1 MKIYKCLK
9 IAINMVTHSKLR
21 SWLTI
26 IGIVI
31 GVASVIT
38 LVSIGNGMEAGI
50 NDELSGLGGNIIT
63 ITPGYS
69 KASGMG
75 MPGHE
80 PSSGSGSISVSES
93 DAILGR
99 NDVQALKSIP
109 ELEYIDTNINGN
121 AYVYYFGKSAQLTV
135 TGVDQSVW
143 SYVTTLEILEGRLL
157 DPADQNV
164 VVIGYDLSR
173 NYFDEPIGINKILT
187 IEEKSFKVVGILD
200 ESSGMSSNGLS
211 IYMPLQSAYQVLD
224 DKTNN
229 EYDSITVIAK
239 DSADI
244 DSVVAK
250 IEKKLDIVRHV
261 NTIDDKDYTVT
272 SMKQILEQI
281 SSVTGMIT
289 LFLGFVAGISLLVG
303 AVGIANTMF
312 TAVLEKTKEI
322 GIMKAIGARN
332 KDIMLIFL
340 FNSGLVGIIGGIIG
354 VFFGIV
360 ASYLLGGGLMSTP
373 IGDPIETVVSLQI
386 VVLALF
392 ISVVVGIS
400 AGMIPAYQGSKLK
413 PVDALRYE

>member
-75 MPGHE
+75 IPGHGS
-80 PSSGSGSISVSES
+80 SSGSGSVSES

-109 ELEYIDTNINGN
+109 ELEYIDTNIKDS
-121 AYVYYFGKSAQLTV
+121 ADVYYFGKSAQLTV

-143 SYVTTLEILEGRLL
+143 SDVTTLEILEGRLL

-200 ESSGMSSNGLS
+200 ESSGTSSNGLS

-224 DKTNN
+224 DKTND

-239 DSADI
+239 DETDI
-244 DSVVAK
+244 DSVVTK

-373 IGDPIETVVSLQI
+373 RGDSIETVVSLQI

>member
-1 MKIYKCLK
+1 MKIYKCFR
-9 IAINMVTHSKLR
+9 ISINMVTHSKLR

-31 GVASVIT
+31 GVASVIA

-50 NDELSGLGGNIIT
+50 NEELSGLGGNIIT

-69 KASGMG
+69 KASDMG
-75 MPGHE
+75 MPGQR
-80 PSSGSGSISVSES
+80 PPSGSRSVSDS

-109 ELEYIDTNINGN
+109 ELEYIDTNIEGN
-121 AYVYYFGKSAQLTV
+121 ANIYYFGKSAQLSV

-173 NYFDEPIGINKILT
+173 NYFDEPIGINKVLT

-200 ESSGMSSNGLS
+200 EGTGKSSNGLS

-224 DKTNN
+224 DKTKN

-239 DSADI
+239 DSTDI

-261 NTIDDKDYTVT
+261 NTIDDKDYTVI

-281 SSVTGMIT
+281 SSVIGLIT
-289 LFLGFVAGISLLVG
+289 LFLGFVAGISLFVG

-340 FNSGLVGIIGGIIG
+340 FYSGIIGIIGGIIG

-360 ASYLLGGGLMSTP
+360 ASYLLGGGLFSTP
-373 IGDPIETVVSLQI
+373 RGDPIDTVVSLQI
-386 VVLALF
+386 VLLALF
-392 ISVVVGIS
+392 ISVVVGIL

>member
-75 MPGHE
+75 MPGHG
-80 PSSGSGSISVSES
+80 PSSGSGSVSES

-109 ELEYIDTNINGN
+109 ELEYIDTNIKDS
-121 AYVYYFGKSAQLTV
+121 ADVYYFGKSAQLTV

-143 SYVTTLEILEGRLL
+143 SDVTTLEILEGRLL

-200 ESSGMSSNGLS
+200 ESSGTSSNGLS

-373 IGDPIETVVSLQI
+373 RGDPIETVVSLQI

>member
-80 PSSGSGSISVSES
+80 SSSGSGSVSES

-109 ELEYIDTNINGN
+109 ELEYIDTNIKDS
-121 AYVYYFGKSAQLTV
+121 ADVYYFGKSAQLTV

-200 ESSGMSSNGLS
+200 ESSGIGSNGLS

-373 IGDPIETVVSLQI
+373 RGDPIETVVSLQI

>member
-75 MPGHE
+75 MPGHV
-80 PSSGSGSISVSES
+80 PSSGSGSVSES

-109 ELEYIDTNINGN
+109 ELEYIDTNIKDS
-121 AYVYYFGKSAQLTV
+121 ADVYYFGKSAQLTV

-143 SYVTTLEILEGRLL
+143 SDVTTLEILEGRLL

-200 ESSGMSSNGLS
+200 ESSGTSSNGLS

-244 DSVVAK
+244 DSVVTK

-373 IGDPIETVVSLQI
+373 RGDSIETVVSLQI

>member
-80 PSSGSGSISVSES
+80 SSSGSGSVSES

-109 ELEYIDTNINGN
+109 ELEYIDTNIKDS
-121 AYVYYFGKSAQLTV
+121 ADVYYFGKSAQLTV

-200 ESSGMSSNGLS
+200 ESSGIGSNGLS

-373 IGDPIETVVSLQI
+373 RGDPIETVVSLQI

-392 ISVVVGIS
+392 ISVIVGIS

>member
-75 MPGHE
+75 IPGHGS
-80 PSSGSGSISVSES
+80 SSGSGSVSES

-109 ELEYIDTNINGN
+109 ELEYIDTNIKDS
-121 AYVYYFGKSAQLTV
+121 ADVYYFGKSAQLTV

-143 SYVTTLEILEGRLL
+143 SDVTTLEILEGRLL

-200 ESSGMSSNGLS
+200 ESSGTSSNGLS

-244 DSVVAK
+244 DSVVTK

-373 IGDPIETVVSLQI
+373 RGDSIETVVSLQI

>member
-75 MPGHE
+75 MPGHG
-80 PSSGSGSISVSES
+80 PSSGSGSVSES

-109 ELEYIDTNINGN
+109 ELEYIDTNIKDS
-121 AYVYYFGKSAQLTV
+121 ADVYYFGKSAQLTV

-373 IGDPIETVVSLQI
+373 RGDPIETVVSLQI

>member
-31 GVASVIT
+31 GVASVIA

-75 MPGHE
+75 MPGHG
-80 PSSGSGSISVSES
+80 PSSGSESISES

-109 ELEYIDTNINGN
+109 ELEYIDTNIKGN

-157 DPADQNV
+157 DTADQNV

-200 ESSGMSSNGLS
+200 EGSGMSSNGLS

-224 DKTNN
+224 DKTKN

-239 DSADI
+239 ESADI
-244 DSVVAK
+244 DSVVAR
-250 IEKKLDIVRHV
+250 IEKKLNILRHV

-281 SSVTGMIT
+281 SSVTSMIT

-340 FNSGLVGIIGGIIG
+340 FNSGLVGIIGGVIG
-354 VFFGIV
+354 VIFGIV

-373 IGDPIETVVSLQI
+373 RGDPIETVVSLQI

>member
-75 MPGHE
+75 MPGHGS
-80 PSSGSGSISVSES
+80 SSGSGSVSES

-109 ELEYIDTNINGN
+109 ELEYIDTNIKDS
-121 AYVYYFGKSAQLTV
+121 ADVYYFGKSAQLTV

-373 IGDPIETVVSLQI
+373 RGDPIETVVSLQI

>member
-75 MPGHE
+75 MPGHGS
-80 PSSGSGSISVSES
+80 SSGSGSVSES

-109 ELEYIDTNINGN
+109 ELEYIDTNIKDS
-121 AYVYYFGKSAQLTV
+121 ADVYYFGKSAQLTV

-360 ASYLLGGGLMSTP
+360 TSYLLGGGLMSTP
-373 IGDPIETVVSLQI
+373 RGDPIETVVSLQI

>member
-75 MPGHE
+75 MPGHV
-80 PSSGSGSISVSES
+80 PSSGSGSVSES

-109 ELEYIDTNINGN
+109 ELEYIDTNIKDS
-121 AYVYYFGKSAQLTV
+121 ADVYYFGKSAQLTV

-143 SYVTTLEILEGRLL
+143 SDVTTLEILEGRLL

-200 ESSGMSSNGLS
+200 ESSGTSSNGLS

-373 IGDPIETVVSLQI
+373 RGDSIETVVSLQI

>member
-75 MPGHE
+75 MPGHG
-80 PSSGSGSISVSES
+80 PSSGSGSVSES

-109 ELEYIDTNINGN
+109 ELEYIDTNIKDS
-121 AYVYYFGKSAQLTV
+121 ADVYYFGKSAQLTV

-200 ESSGMSSNGLS
+200 ESSGIGSNGLS

-373 IGDPIETVVSLQI
+373 RGDPIETVVSLQI

>member
-1 MKIYKCLK
+1 
-9 IAINMVTHSKLR
+9 MVTHSKLR

-80 PSSGSGSISVSES
+80 SSSGSGSVSES

-109 ELEYIDTNINGN
+109 ELEYIDTNIKDS
-121 AYVYYFGKSAQLTV
+121 ADVYYFGKSAQLTV

-200 ESSGMSSNGLS
+200 ESSGIGSNGLS

-373 IGDPIETVVSLQI
+373 RGDPIETVVSLQI

-392 ISVVVGIS
+392 ISVIVGIS

>member
-38 LVSIGNGMEAGI
+38 LVSIGNGMEAGT

-75 MPGHE
+75 MPGHG
-80 PSSGSGSISVSES
+80 PSSGSGSVSES
-93 DAILGR
+93 DTILGR

-109 ELEYIDTNINGN
+109 ELEYIDTNIKDS
-121 AYVYYFGKSAQLTV
+121 ADVYYFGKSAQLTV
-135 TGVDQSVW
+135 TGV
-143 SYVTTLEILEGRLL
+143 
-157 DPADQNV
+157 
-164 VVIGYDLSR
+164 
-173 NYFDEPIGINKILT
+173 
-187 IEEKSFKVVGILD
+187 
-200 ESSGMSSNGLS
+200 
-211 IYMPLQSAYQVLD
+211 
-224 DKTNN
+224 
-229 EYDSITVIAK
+229 
-239 DSADI
+239 
-244 DSVVAK
+244 
-250 IEKKLDIVRHV
+250 
-261 NTIDDKDYTVT
+261 
-272 SMKQILEQI
+272 
-281 SSVTGMIT
+281 
-289 LFLGFVAGISLLVG
+289 LGFVAGISLLVG

-373 IGDPIETVVSLQI
+373 RGDSIETVVSLQI

>member
-75 MPGHE
+75 IPGHGS
-80 PSSGSGSISVSES
+80 SSGSGSVSES

-109 ELEYIDTNINGN
+109 ELEYIDTNIKDS
-121 AYVYYFGKSAQLTV
+121 ADVYYFGKSAQLTV

-143 SYVTTLEILEGRLL
+143 SDVTTLEILEGRLL

-173 NYFDEPIGINKILT
+173 NYFDEPIVINKILT

-200 ESSGMSSNGLS
+200 ESSGTSSNGLS

-244 DSVVAK
+244 DSVVTK
-250 IEKKLDIVRHV
+250 IEKKLDVVRHV

-373 IGDPIETVVSLQI
+373 RGDSIETVVSLQI

>member
-75 MPGHE
+75 MPGHGS
-80 PSSGSGSISVSES
+80 SSGSGSVSES

-109 ELEYIDTNINGN
+109 ELEYIDTNIKDS
-121 AYVYYFGKSAQLTV
+121 ADVYYFGKSAQLTV

-200 ESSGMSSNGLS
+200 ESSGIGSNGLS

-244 DSVVAK
+244 DSVVVK

-373 IGDPIETVVSLQI
+373 RGDPIETVVSLQI

-392 ISVVVGIS
+392 ISVVVGIL

>member
-1 MKIYKCLK
+1 
-9 IAINMVTHSKLR
+9 
-21 SWLTI
+21 
-26 IGIVI
+26 
-31 GVASVIT
+31 
-38 LVSIGNGMEAGI
+38 
-50 NDELSGLGGNIIT
+50 
-63 ITPGYS
+63 
-69 KASGMG
+69 
-75 MPGHE
+75 
-80 PSSGSGSISVSES
+80 
-93 DAILGR
+93 
-99 NDVQALKSIP
+99 
-109 ELEYIDTNINGN
+109 
-121 AYVYYFGKSAQLTV
+121 
-135 TGVDQSVW
+135 
-143 SYVTTLEILEGRLL
+143 
-157 DPADQNV
+157 
-164 VVIGYDLSR
+164 
-173 NYFDEPIGINKILT
+173 
-187 IEEKSFKVVGILD
+187 
-200 ESSGMSSNGLS
+200 MSSNGLS

-373 IGDPIETVVSLQI
+373 RGDPIETVVSLQI

>member
-75 MPGHE
+75 MPGHGS
-80 PSSGSGSISVSES
+80 SSGSGSVSES

-109 ELEYIDTNINGN
+109 ELEYIDTNIKDS
-121 AYVYYFGKSAQLTV
+121 ADVYYFGKSAQLTV

-200 ESSGMSSNGLS
+200 ESSGIGSNGLS

-373 IGDPIETVVSLQI
+373 RGDPIETVVSLQI